1 LSHREVPISVREQ
14 VAVSSE
20 ELPERLRRLKSIPGV
35 QEAFLV
41 STCNRL
47 EIFSIAESRT
57 VADDLLREIGPAGA
71 PHAVVRSD
79 DDALAHLF
87 RVAASLDSMVVGEA
101 QILGQMK
108 EAHELARRHGAA
120 GACLGRLMA
129 RAQSAAKRVRTETQI
144 ARGAV
149 SVASVAVQLARK
161 VLGDLSGRTV
171 LLIGAGEMAQLAARE
186 LHQNSASDMLVANRS
201 TARAEEIARE
211 VSGVAV
217 NLAELPNLLERA
229 DVVLCST
236 GAREP
241 VVTHEMMVR
250 ALKARRYR
258 PAFLIDLAVPRNVE
272 PSVNEL
278 ENVYVYD
285 MDDLERVASENREL
299 REQELARAE
308 AIVREELAALRKAE
322 RERTAVPVLARLR
335 EHAQGVAKM
344 EAERTLAQLAAL
356 DDKQKKAVQ
365 AMAQAIVNKLLHGPT
380 SRLREEQGGP
390 LAEAAAELFGLNQA
404 PEERA
409 LPATGVGRRP
419 EHTEEEAV
427 LPPSSVAEARR
438 PQHSIS
444 DAADTQPADVLPISG
459 RK

>member
-1 LSHREVPISVREQ
+1 
-14 VAVSSE
+14 
-20 ELPERLRRLKSIPGV
+20 
-35 QEAFLV
+35 
-41 STCNRL
+41 
-47 EIFSIAESRT
+47 
-57 VADDLLREIGPAGA
+57 
-71 PHAVVRSD
+71 
-79 DDALAHLF
+79 
-87 RVAASLDSMVVGEA
+87 
-101 QILGQMK
+101 
-108 EAHELARRHGAA
+108 
-120 GACLGRLMA
+120 
-129 RAQSAAKRVRTETQI
+129 
-144 ARGAV
+144 
-149 SVASVAVQLARK
+149 
-161 VLGDLSGRTV
+161 
-171 LLIGAGEMAQLAARE
+171 
-186 LHQNSASDMLVANRS
+186 
-201 TARAEEIARE
+201 
-211 VSGVAV
+211 
-217 NLAELPNLLERA
+217 
-229 DVVLCST
+229 
-236 GAREP
+236 
-241 VVTHEMMVR
+241 MMVR
-250 ALKARRYR
+250 ARKARRFR
-258 PAFLIDLAVPRNVE
+258 PVFLIDLAVPRNVE

-285 MDDLERVASENREL
+285 MDDLERVASENRDL

-390 LAEAAAELFGLNQA
+390 LADAAAELFGLNEA

-409 LPATGVGRRP
+409 
-419 EHTEEEAV
+419 

-438 PQHSIS
+438 PQHPIS

>member
-1 LSHREVPISVREQ
+1 VAAPVLICVGLSHREVSIAVREQ
-14 VAVSSE
+14 VAVSADD
-20 ELPERLRRLKSIPGV
+20 LPAKLLRLKAIPGV
-35 QEAFLV
+35 REAFVV

-47 EIFSIAESRT
+47 EIFSVAESRT

-101 QILGQMK
+101 QILGQIK
-108 EAHELARRHGAA
+108 DAHETARQHGVAGPYLA
-120 GACLGRLMA
+120 RLMA
-129 RAQSAAKRVRTETQI
+129 KAQSAAKRVRTETQI

-161 VLGDLSGRTV
+161 VLGSLAGRTV

-186 LHQNSASDMLVANRS
+186 LHQSSASELLVANRS
-201 TARAEEIARE
+201 AARAEEIARE

-217 NLAELPNLLERA
+217 NLADLSALLERA

-241 VVTHEMMVR
+241 VVTHEMMVH

-285 MDDLERVASENREL
+285 MDDLERVAAENRDL
-299 REQELARAE
+299 REQELVRAE
-308 AIVREELAALRKAE
+308 EIVREELAALRKAD

-335 EHAQGVAKM
+335 EHAHGVAKG
-344 EAERTLAQLAAL
+344 ELDRTLAQLAAL
-356 DDKQKKAVQ
+356 DEKQKKAVQ
-365 AMAQAIVNKLLHGPT
+365 AMASAIVNKLLHGPT
-380 SRLREEQGGP
+380 SRLREEQGGR
-390 LAEAAAELFGLNQA
+390 LADAAAELFGLA
-404 PEERA
+404 E
-409 LPATGVGRRP
+409 G
-419 EHTEEEAV
+419 
-427 LPPSSVAEARR
+427 PSGENAEV
-438 PQHSIS
+438 
-444 DAADTQPADVLPISG
+444 QPADVLPISG